1 MGESFRIS
9 REGVMDQQAREKKE
23 PQKSVET
30 DNEVFLFFG
39 RCIMKPH
46 YLFFLAIVLW
56 CGCASIQPQEL
67 PDKLPHLIEQ
77 EPFPPMS
84 YALFK
89 THHEFD
95 LKLQI
100 EDNGNVLK
108 AEILNPTGDA
118 EWDSMAVQ
126 RIGKWR
132 FSPAIHAGNPI
143 RMWVTIRA
151 YVKAEEPLT
160 MGLAD
165 FVCMDPRLADSVYSL
180 LLSGEDFGRL
190 VSLFSISKSKA
201 NNGDLGQVDIH
212 RYTKGVQKTLLQLKE
227 NEITEPLAMGQQ
239 YVIFKRV
246 ALKMP
251 LQ

>member
-1 MGESFRIS
+1 
-9 REGVMDQQAREKKE
+9 
-23 PQKSVET
+23 
-30 DNEVFLFFG
+30 
-39 RCIMKPH
+39 MKTL
-46 YLFFLAIVLW
+46 YLFLLTPVLW
-56 CGCASIQPQEL
+56 CGCASIQPQEM

-77 EPFPPMS
+77 EPFPAMS
-84 YALFK
+84 YAISN
-89 THHEFD
+89 THQEFD

-100 EDNGNVLK
+100 ADNGNVLK

-126 RIGKWR
+126 RIEKWR
-132 FSPAIHAGNPI
+132 FSPAIHSGSPI
-143 RMWVTIRA
+143 RMWVTVHA
-151 YVKAEEPLT
+151 YIKAEEPLT
-160 MGLAD
+160 MGLAE
-165 FVCMDPRLADSVYSL
+165 FVCMNSSLADSVYTL

-190 VSLFSISKSKA
+190 VFLFSISKSKA
-201 NNGDLGQVDIH
+201 NNGDLGQVDVH
-212 RYTKGVQKTLLQLKE
+212 RYDQGVRKTLLRLKE

>member
-1 MGESFRIS
+1 
-9 REGVMDQQAREKKE
+9 MDQQALEKQ
-23 PQKSVET
+23 PQKSAET
-30 DNEVFLFFG
+30 DDEVFLFFG
-39 RCIMKPH
+39 RCKMKPL
-46 YLFFLAIVLW
+46 YLFLFAIVVW
-56 CGCASIQPQEL
+56 SGCASIQPQEL

-84 YALFK
+84 YAVSK
-89 THHEFD
+89 THNEFD
-95 LKLQI
+95 LRLQI

-132 FSPAIHAGNPI
+132 FSPAIHAGKPI
-143 RMWVTIRA
+143 RMWIAIRA
-151 YVKAEEPLT
+151 YVRAEEPLT
-160 MGLAD
+160 MGLEE
-165 FVCMDPRLADSVYSL
+165 FVCADSRLADSVYAL
-180 LLSGEDFGRL
+180 LLTGENFGRL

-201 NNGDLGQVDIH
+201 NSGDLGQVDIH
-212 RYTKGVQKTLLQLKE
+212 RYNQGVQKTLRQLKD

>member
-1 MGESFRIS
+1 MS
-9 REGVMDQQAREKKE
+9 
-23 PQKSVET
+23 
-30 DNEVFLFFG
+30 N
-39 RCIMKPH
+39 
-46 YLFFLAIVLW
+46 VL
-56 CGCASIQPQEL
+56 S
-67 PDKLPHLIEQ
+67 
-77 EPFPPMS
+77 S
-84 YALFK
+84 
-89 THHEFD
+89 THREFD

-118 EWDSMAVQ
+118 EWDSIATM

-132 FSPAIHAGNPI
+132 FAPAIHAGSPI

-151 YVKAEEPLT
+151 YVRAEDPLT
-160 MGLAD
+160 MGLAE
-165 FVCMDPRLADSVYSL
+165 FACMDPHLADSVYAL
-180 LLSGEDFGRL
+180 LLTGENFGRL

-212 RYTKGVQKTLLQLKE
+212 RYGQGVQRSLRHLKE
-227 NEITEPLAMGQQ
+227 NEFTEPLAMGQQ

-246 ALKMP
+246 AMKMP

>member
-1 MGESFRIS
+1 MN
-9 REGVMDQQAREKKE
+9 QQALEKEE
-23 PQKSVET
+23 PQKSAET
-30 DNEVFLFFG
+30 DDEVFLFFG
-39 RCIMKPH
+39 RCIMKPL
-46 YLFFLAIVLW
+46 YLLFLTLLLW
-56 CGCASIQPQEL
+56 CGCASFQPQEL

-84 YALFK
+84 YAVSK

-108 AEILNPTGDA
+108 AVILNPTGEA
-118 EWDSMAVQ
+118 EWDSIATL
-126 RIGKWR
+126 RIGKWK

-151 YVKAEEPLT
+151 YVKSEEPLT
-160 MGLAD
+160 MGLAE
-165 FVCMDPRLADSVYSL
+165 FTCMDLRLADSVHSL

-201 NNGDLGQVDIH
+201 NDGDLGQVDIH
-212 RYTKGVQKTLLQLKE
+212 RYAHGVQKALRQLKE
-227 NEITEPLAMGQQ
+227 NEITEPLAMGQH
-239 YVIFKRV
+239 YVIFKRL
-246 ALKMP
+246 ALKIP

>member
-1 MGESFRIS
+1 
-9 REGVMDQQAREKKE
+9 
-23 PQKSVET
+23 
-30 DNEVFLFFG
+30 
-39 RCIMKPH
+39 MKAL
-46 YLFFLAIVLW
+46 YLFLLAIVLW

-84 YALFK
+84 YAISK
-89 THHEFD
+89 THPEFD

-100 EDNGNVLK
+100 EDNGEVLQ

-118 EWDSMAVQ
+118 EWDSMAIQ

-132 FSPAIHAGNPI
+132 FSPAILAGHPI
-143 RMWVTIRA
+143 RMWVRIRA
-151 YVKAEEPLT
+151 YVRTEEPRT
-160 MGLAD
+160 MGLAE
-165 FVCMDPRLADSVYSL
+165 FVCIDPRLADSVYAL

-190 VSLFSISKSKA
+190 VSLLSISKSKA

-212 RYTKGVQKTLLQLKE
+212 RYAQGVQKTLLQLKE

-239 YVIFKRV
+239 YVIFKRT

>member
-1 MGESFRIS
+1 
-9 REGVMDQQAREKKE
+9 MDKQALEKKE
-23 PQKSVET
+23 PQKSAET
-30 DNEVFLFFG
+30 DDEVFLFFG
-39 RCIMKPH
+39 RCIMKPP
-46 YLFFLAIVLW
+46 YLFLSVLALW

-84 YALFK
+84 YAISK
-89 THHEFD
+89 THNEFD

-108 AEILNPTGDA
+108 AEILNPTGDV
-118 EWDSMAVQ
+118 EWDSMAIQ
-126 RIGKWR
+126 RIEKWR
-132 FSPAIHAGNPI
+132 FSPAMLAGHPI
-143 RMWVTIRA
+143 RMWVRIRA
-151 YVKAEEPLT
+151 HVKSEEPRT
-160 MGLAD
+160 MDLAE
-165 FVCMDPRLADSVYSL
+165 FVCTDPRLADSVYAL
-180 LLSGEDFGRL
+180 LLTGEDFGRL
-190 VSLFSISKSKA
+190 VSLFSVSKSKA

-212 RYTKGVQKTLLQLKE
+212 RYTHGVQKRLLQLKE

-239 YVIFKRV
+239 YVIFKRA